1 MRTERQ
7 EELIRS
13 LDFYPNGI
21 AGRGNGEGRNC
32 KKDRGNIVE
41 RLIHECPRGKVAI
54 NLAAESPEALKE
66 YNKIL
71 IPILVERQLWHPDSF
86 NGQKNKKTE

>member
-13 LDFYPNGI
+13 LDFTLTVSLGEAMAREEIARMTEGI
-21 AGRGNGEGRNC
+21 T
-32 KKDRGNIVE
+32 VE
-41 RLIHECPRGKVAI
+41 RLLHESPRGKVAI